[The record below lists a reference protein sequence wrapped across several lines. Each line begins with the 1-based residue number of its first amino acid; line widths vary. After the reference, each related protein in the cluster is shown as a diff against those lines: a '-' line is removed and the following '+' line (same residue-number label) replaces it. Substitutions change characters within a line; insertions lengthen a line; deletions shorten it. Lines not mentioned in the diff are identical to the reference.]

1 MRDQIIAAIA
11 LGVRRIADEH
21 ARKRARGELVR
32 SCGGC
37 TGIAATTKDAEIVVG
52 GWCAKE
58 KVVWC
63 VLPAGATRPDV
74 NEESGG
80 GECIRPKAWWHVG
93 MEQECADAII
103 EGTEDAFS
111 TAVLLRRV
119 GTRETEDSAMS
130 SKESANSEVVKLF
143 VVIGLEGMDGSTELG
158 GDVGE
163 KGC

>member
-1 MRDQIIAAIA
+1 MRDRIIAAIA
-11 LGVRRIADEH
+11 LDVRRIADEH
-21 ARKRARGELVR
+21 TRKGARGELVH

-37 TGIAATTKDAEIVVG
+37 TRIAATTKDAEIVVG
-52 GWCAKE
+52 GRCAKE

-93 MEQECADAII
+93 MEQECADAIV
-103 EGTEDAFS
+103 EGAEDAFS
-111 TAVLLRRV
+111 TAILLRRV

-130 SKESANSEVVKLF
+130 SEESVNSELAKLF
-143 VVIGLEGMDGSTELG
+143 AIIGLEGMDGSTELG
-158 GDVGE
+158 GDIGE
-163 KGC
+163 